1 MKIKL
6 IVHFCSE
13 DISPDP
19 VFLLPPLDPH
29 TSSKPEDWTAV
40 LGDHSL
46 KERDERFEQRRNIL
60 NITIHEGYRS
70 MWYEQIYD
78 TPPLNDVG
86 KCILKHEPR
95 FQGIS
100 FVIQSK

>member
-6 IVHFCSE
+6 IVHSCSE

-70 MWYEQIYD
+70 MWYEKIYD